1 MIKLEK
7 PQFDQEEIIM
17 DCISNMKDGLLKQHI
32 LDSKN
37 EIIIQS
43 DDYDRK
49 ASAGELSNI
58 LVHNILKKI
67 GRAHV

>member
-7 PQFDQEEIIM
+7 PQFDQEKIIM
-17 DCISNMKDGLLKQHI
+17 DCISNMKDGLSKQHI

-43 DDYDRK
+43 DD
-49 ASAGELSNI
+49 
-58 LVHNILKKI
+58 
-67 GRAHV
+67 